1 MKAMQYTYKYKPMI
15 YEYIMRDMIL
25 DEHKKEKEI
34 LALLVRGKTCEE
46 IANEIGYSVR
56 SIQRR
61 RKSIYEKTKE
71 LMI

>member
-1 MKAMQYTYKYKPMI
+1 MKTMQYTYKYKPMI

-46 IANEIGYSVR
+46 IANYV
-56 SIQRR
+56 
-61 RKSIYEKTKE
+61 
-71 LMI
+71 